1 MNHKKRLGLAM
12 NRQPVDRVPV
22 ICPGGMMNL
31 AVTEAMQSADAHW
44 PEAHTDPHKMAALT
58 NAVYTLGGFEN
69 YGVPFCMTVE
79 AEALGAPVTLGTACT
94 EPRINGYLLNSC
106 SAFEQLPQITFDSG
120 RTQTVLEAIRLLN
133 TQSSQSRTVP
143 IIGNLTGPISLAS
156 SLVDANVFYKEMR
169 KNPEAVHKLLDFL
182 TEQLIAF
189 GKAQLEA
196 GADLIAISDPSGT
209 GEILGPKL
217 FAAFV
222 IPYLNRITETLTPLS
237 PLGTIVHICG
247 RLGPI
252 LEELNELHCPVL
264 SFDSITSVSQV
275 RAVTD
280 KAIMGNVST
289 HTLEFGEPHQIKNL
303 THSALRQGVD
313 ILAPACGI
321 GARTRIVQLQTM
333 ISAAQ
338 EYRYESVL

>member
-1 MNHKKRLGLAM
+1 MNHKQRLGLAM
-12 NRQPVDRVPV
+12 KRQPVDRVPV

-31 AVTEAMQSADAHW
+31 AITEAMTAADAHW
-44 PEAHTDPHKMAALT
+44 PEAHTNPHKMAALT
-58 NAVYTLGGFEN
+58 KAVFTMGGFEN

-79 AEALGAPVTLGTACT
+79 AEALGAPVTLGTNCT
-94 EPRINGYLLNSC
+94 EPRINGYLLTSC
-106 SAFEQLPQITFDSG
+106 SDFQQLQAITFESG

-133 TQSSQSRTVP
+133 AQSGQPRTVP

-169 KNPEAVHKLLDFL
+169 KNPEAVHKLLAFL
-182 TEQLIAF
+182 TQQLIAF

-217 FAAFV
+217 FASFV
-222 IPYLNRITETLTPLS
+222 VPYLNAITEALTPHS

-252 LEELNELHCPVL
+252 LAELNHLHCPVL

-280 KAIMGNVST
+280 KALMGNVST

-321 GARTRIVQLQTM
+321 GARTRMTQLQTM
-333 ISAAQ
+333 ISATQ
-338 EYRYESVL
+338 EYPYAGTL